1 MRKSRR
7 VTGHFSNLPGSLQ
20 VDPCRIIS
28 DMNGTFLQRLT
39 CMAVTAQLLVGC
51 SMIQMVLPTPDLSL
65 IQTQRAES
73 ATRALQKL
81 ENVDTLIKLNNHW
94 LEKQLVTE
102 LKAQAVT
109 SDQYNFNSLNLVF
122 GRQMISMK
130 GTVDIRDSQGNTI
143 AATASGDV
151 LLKFSRV
158 GIEWIP
164 RFSQIVINSKD
175 FVFND
180 ENYVEPTAELSRLT
194 LKNLNA
200 GITTAIVEQQRNM
213 ILLDAIPLGEVQVG
227 ATLPGFNEIPARD
240 TQSLR
245 GIFMVVGSVTLI
257 EISATSVALDMT
269 FIPDLSTCPADVT
282 VSRAEFARDIEAR
295 EPVGIAAT
303 MNDEE
308 DDHYSYSEI
317 SGAKRPLTI
326 IHYWFADGLP
336 VAVEELAV
344 GPSERWRTW
353 SANGGQQSDTLHWE
367 VLVVEKESGCILH
380 SQSIR
385 KLEPEITPVLADQAR
400 ARQAFNT
407 LNDDFNFRTAGFSI
421 SKERPK
427 IALIEVTRP
436 FLGEVLQAAVV
447 DLNMNANFDSAGL
460 SELSF
465 SSRLQPFNT
474 KGIACE
480 QRNCFNPPLC
490 SADLSQC
497 KRLRDMR
504 DCSSCL
510 FRNPLNNR
518 CVREAIDP
526 LCEASRNRQN
536 VKYDTEWKA
545 CVDGAESA
553 RQECD
558 QLNQQALRSCQ
569 IESSFDNSKCESIKN
584 GMASLTQGT
593 ALASVSGKAMA
604 SGSIRANFT
613 NFRIEDNLTRLKLDV
628 TLRSNLKFSGQL
640 YFDPENAVP
649 ELAECIA
656 DWDAPF
662 TNRFMSKP
670 RVDNLISNFEESATT
685 FTTNWSGFGLTIDT
699 NTSPLESIFVGNPQ
713 LLAACEI
720 GLTVNTVERAL
731 MGGDADFFRG
741 NIPLEIQP
749 LPTTIHLAPATIQ
762 FGESIFSAQ
771 AQLMPQR
778 LLYDIRD

>member
-1 MRKSRR
+1 MK
-7 VTGHFSNLPGSLQ
+7 GILLK
-20 VDPCRIIS
+20 
-28 DMNGTFLQRLT
+28 RLA
-39 CMAVTAQLLVGC
+39 CLAVTAQLLAGC
-51 SMIQMVLPTPDLSL
+51 SMIQMVMPTSDLSL

-73 ATRALQKL
+73 ATRALQNL
-81 ENVDTLIKLNNHW
+81 EGVDALIKLNNHW
-94 LEKQLVTE
+94 LEKQIVTE
-102 LKAQAVT
+102 LKTQAET
-109 SDQYNFNSLNLVF
+109 SDLYSFNNLNLVF

-130 GTVDIRDSQGNTI
+130 GAVDIRDSQGNTI
-143 AATASGDV
+143 TSTASGDV

-164 RFSQIVINSKD
+164 RFSQIDIHSKD

-180 ENYVEPTAELSRLT
+180 ENYVEPTPELNQLA
-194 LKNLNA
+194 LKNINA
-200 GITTAIVEQQRNM
+200 AITAAIMEQQRNM

-227 ATLPGFNEIPARD
+227 ATLPGFNEIPARN

-303 MNDEE
+303 MNNPE
-308 DDHYSYSEI
+308 DAHYFYSEI

-336 VAVEELAV
+336 VAIEELAV

-353 SANGGQQSDTLHWE
+353 SANGGQQNDALHWE

-385 KLEPEITPVLADQAR
+385 KLEAETTPVLADQAR

-407 LNDDFNFRTAGFSI
+407 LNDDFSFRTAGFSI

-436 FLGEVLQAAVV
+436 FLGEVLEAAVA
-447 DLNMNANFDSAGL
+447 DLNIDTEFDSAGL
-460 SELSF
+460 SELNF
-465 SSRLQPFNT
+465 SSKLQPFDT
-474 KGIACE
+474 KSIACE
-480 QRNCFNPPLC
+480 KRNCSSPPLC

-497 KRLRDMR
+497 KRLRDTR

-526 LCEASRNRQN
+526 LCEASRSRQN
-536 VKYDTEWKA
+536 AKYDTEWKA
-545 CVDGAESA
+545 CVDSAESA
-553 RQECD
+553 RRECD
-558 QLNQQALRSCQ
+558 QLNEQALRSCQ
-569 IESSFDNSKCESIKN
+569 IESSLDNSKCQSIKS
-584 GMASLTQGT
+584 GMASLTQGKP
-593 ALASVSGKAMA
+593 LAHVSGQANA

-613 NFRIEDNLTRLKLDV
+613 NFRIEDNLSRLKLDV
-628 TLRSNLKFSGQL
+628 TLRSNLRINGQL
-640 YFDPENAVP
+640 YFSPENVVP
-649 ELAECIA
+649 QLADCIA
-656 DWDAPF
+656 SWSAPYK
-662 TNRFMSKP
+662 NRFISKP
-670 RVDNLISNFEESATT
+670 SVENLISNLEESDTT
-685 FTTNWSGFGLTIDT
+685 FTANWSGFGLTIDT

-720 GLTVNTVERAL
+720 GLTVNKVEQAL
-731 MGGDADFFRG
+731 MGGDAGFFQG
-741 NIPLEIQP
+741 HVPLEIQP
-749 LPTTIHLAPATIQ
+749 LPTIIRLAPATIQ
-762 FGESIFSAQ
+762 FGENIFSAE

-778 LLYDIRD
+778 LRYDIRD